1 MGTSGQAAGTV
12 ADAAIEPRS
21 HPLQSNGH
29 APRQVLGSM
38 DAAVFYEGDCP
49 SFGDSKATHGH
60 NPKVGCR
67 QSMTELVISDHEKA
81 IDFSAYLESGVPERR
96 SVRAAEPLRR
106 EDLFPTF
113 VGGEDGKPRRP
124 SLDNYRSYFT
134 LNTFGSCQSGTPVE
148 APLRGYSELSES
160 RVEVGSVPQHP
171 AFFKGHLKQEAKED
185 PRMES
190 RTSSYEARPYLPYQ
204 STPSVGNVSTASSC
218 SSPPG
223 TPTTPDG
230 SRSSGRQGKIGG
242 GGKAKKR
249 LDRDSEEYKQR
260 RERNNIAVRKSRD
273 KAKMR
278 NLETQNKV
286 LELSVENERLQKRVE
301 QLSRELATLRNLLSA
316 TGRC

>member
-1 MGTSGQAAGTV
+1 
-12 ADAAIEPRS
+12 
-21 HPLQSNGH
+21 
-29 APRQVLGSM
+29 M

-49 SFGDSKATHGH
+49 SFGDSKAAHGH
-60 NPKVGCR
+60 NPKGGCR
-67 QSMTELVISDHEKA
+67 QSMTELAIADHEKA
-81 IDFSAYLESGVPERR
+81 IDFSAYLESSAPERR
-96 SVRAAEPLRR
+96 VARAAEPLRR
-106 EDLFPTF
+106 EDLYSTF
-113 VGGEDGKPRRP
+113 LGEEGKARRAA
-124 SLDNYRSYFT
+124 SLENYRSYFT
-134 LNTFGSCQSGTPVE
+134 LTNFGSCQSSSS
-148 APLRGYSELSES
+148 PLDANLRSYSELSES
-160 RVEVGSVPQHP
+160 RVEAGSAHPHQHHP
-171 AFFKGHLKQEAKED
+171 AYFKAELKQEVKED

-190 RTSSYEARPYLPYQ
+190 RASGYEVRPYMHYQ

-230 SRSSGRQGKIGG
+230 SRSSGRQGRSAG